1 MHHNYITKSRQ
12 VNDIL
17 FQIRSCSVEDRTTY
31 ETRVVVVIHRALAVC
46 KKYSKRSVDG
56 ANKLIVIMRVSD
68 CWLSSCAIYG
78 RFCVLPWTNNKNTIC
93 CGRSLRELKV
103 HSFSGLR
110 CTLTWLDVT
119 DMIRQA
125 SKQEL
130 VYTSYTHRAALV
142 CFR

>member
-56 ANKLIVIMRVSD
+56 ANKLIVWVPNQAAEQKVRRTRQST
-68 CWLSSCAIYG
+68 G
-78 RFCVLPWTNNKNTIC
+78 R
-93 CGRSLRELKV
+93 
-103 HSFSGLR
+103 
-110 CTLTWLDVT
+110 
-119 DMIRQA
+119 
-125 SKQEL
+125 
-130 VYTSYTHRAALV
+130 
-142 CFR
+142 